1 MVKSQGRW
9 ARSLAYGATALLVIA
24 ACAGNT
30 ATPAPPT
37 APTGTTAPA
46 ATPTAKP
53 ATSTTPQSAPPSTST
68 ASSTPGTSAAP
79 SASTSTEST
88 SPGGSGSTGTKGG
101 TIYMLKNATDF
112 DYYDPQRVY
121 TGEDLA
127 FFGATTMRGL
137 VSYIYSPDPAVGVT
151 IQPDMATDLGT
162 HDADA
167 KTWSFTLRDGLTWQD
182 GSPVKCEDIK
192 YGVSRTFATD
202 VINGGPTYAIAYLA
216 IPKAADGTSA
226 YKGPY
231 TGEGQDLF
239 DQAVVC
245 DGNTITFHLAQTVS
259 DFNFTTTLGMFA
271 VPNPTDH
278 PGIDLGENYVG
289 DKVWSDGPYQITSY
303 TPDAGGSLILDRN
316 PNWNAASDPN
326 RPAYPDKWEV
336 DFGLDLTLIDG
347 RLMQSTGNDAFAI
360 DYGGVQPQNLTTV
373 FSDAHTAAP
382 QFAGRAFSDF
392 DPYTRYY
399 WINTASVKDLAVRQA
414 MAVALDRASVRTNA
428 GGDFVGDYADGAIK
442 PNIGQDYAPTGFWDT
457 MLGEAVP
464 DNGDPAF
471 AKQIL
476 SNAGITPPTL
486 TWNYAISPTGDKN
499 AAIVQK
505 SLQNAGFKVKIAG
518 IDPAHYYSTVFDN
531 SLKGDF
537 GTGGWG
543 ADWPNA
549 TTVIPDLFTDEGGW
563 NLSNVED
570 GVGGAPADWNA
581 QVKAAQT
588 TVDRNAQS
596 LLWQQLNSAAMQNVF
611 IIPTFFGLAQDM
623 GGTNVGNLYR
633 WSAYGSWP
641 YAQLYVK
648 GS

>member
-24 ACAGNT
+24 ACTGNNP
-30 ATPAPPT
+30 TPAPT
-37 APTGTTAPA
+37 TSGGTTPPA

-53 ATSTTPQSAPPSTST
+53 VTSTTPQSAPPSTST
-68 ASSTPGTSAAP
+68 ETTPPSTNP
-79 SASTSTEST
+79 SPSTSTEST
-88 SPGGSGSTGTKGG
+88 EPVGSGTPGG

-127 FFGATTMRGL
+127 FFGATIMRGL
-137 VSYIYSPDPAVGVT
+137 VAYKYSPDPAEGVT
-151 IQPDMATDLGT
+151 IVPDMATDLGT

-202 VINGGPTYAIAYLA
+202 VINGGPTYAIAYLD
-216 IPKAADGTSA
+216 IPKADDGSSA

-231 TGEGQDLF
+231 SGEGQDLF
-239 DQAVVC
+239 DQAVQC

-278 PGIDLGENYVG
+278 PGVDTAENYVG
-289 DKVWSDGPYQITSY
+289 DAVWSDGPYQITSY
-303 TPDAGGSLILDRN
+303 TPDQGGSLILDRN
-316 PNWNAASDPN
+316 PNWNRASDDY
-326 RPAYPDKWEV
+326 RGAYPDKWEV
-336 DFGLDLTLIDG
+336 DFGLDLKVIDQ

-360 DYGGVQPQNLTTV
+360 DYGGIQPENLTTI
-373 FSDAHTAAP
+373 FSDAHTANSTYL
-382 QFAGRAFSDF
+382 GRAFSDF

-399 WINTASVKDLAVRQA
+399 WINTATVKDLAVRQA
-414 MAVALDRASVRTNA
+414 MAVALDRAAVRLNG
-428 GGDFVGDYADGAIK
+428 GGDFVGDFADGAIK

-464 DNGDPAF
+464 DNGDPTF
-471 AKQIL
+471 AAKL
-476 SNAGITPPTL
+476 MSDAGITPPTL

-499 AAIVQK
+499 AAIVK
-505 SLQNAGFKVKIAG
+505 DSLEKAGFKVKIAG

-549 TTVIPDLFTDEGGW
+549 TTVIPPLFTDEGGW

-581 QVKAAQT
+581 QVKDAQT
-588 TVDRNAQS
+588 TADRSAQATK
-596 LLWQQLNSAAMQNVF
+596 WQTLNSTAMQQVF

-641 YAQLYVK
+641 YGQLYVK

>member
-1 MVKSQGRW
+1 M
-9 ARSLAYGATALLVIA
+9 
-24 ACAGNT
+24 
-30 ATPAPPT
+30 AP
-37 APTGTTAPA
+37 
-46 ATPTAKP
+46 
-53 ATSTTPQSAPPSTST
+53 SE
-68 ASSTPGTSAAP
+68 SAA
-79 SASTSTEST
+79 A
-88 SPGGSGSTGTKGG
+88 PGGSGTPGG

-127 FFGATTMRGL
+127 FFGATIMRGL
-137 VSYIYSPDPAVGVT
+137 VAYKYSPDPAEGVT
-151 IQPDMATDLGT
+151 IVPDMATDLGT

-167 KTWSFTLRDGLTWQD
+167 KTWSFTLRDGITWQD

-192 YGVSRTFATD
+192 YGVSRTFSD
-202 VINGGPTYAIAYLA
+202 VITGGPTYAIAYLD
-216 IPKAADGTSA
+216 IPKADDGSSA

-231 TGEGQDLF
+231 SGEGQDLF
-239 DQAVVC
+239 DQAVTC
-245 DGNTITFHLAQTVS
+245 DGNTITFHLGQTVS

-271 VPNPTDH
+271 VPNPVDH
-278 PGIDLGENYVG
+278 PGVDTAENYVG
-289 DKVWSDGPYQITSY
+289 DAVWSDGPYQITSY
-303 TPDAGGSLILDRN
+303 TPDQGGSLILDRN
-316 PNWNAASDPN
+316 PNWNRASDDY
-326 RPAYPDKWEV
+326 RGAYPDKWEV
-336 DFGLDLTLIDG
+336 DFGLDLKVIDQ

-360 DYGGVQPQNLTTV
+360 DYGGIQPENLTTI
-373 FSDAHTAAP
+373 FSDSHTANTTY
-382 QFAGRAFSDF
+382 AGRAFSDF

-414 MAVALDRASVRTNA
+414 MAVALDRSAIRLNG
-428 GGDFVGDYADGAIK
+428 GGDFVGDFADGAIK

-464 DNGDPAF
+464 DNGDPTYA
-471 AKQIL
+471 AKL
-476 SNAGITPPTL
+476 MSDAGITPPTL

-499 AAIVQK
+499 AAIVK
-505 SLQNAGFKVKIAG
+505 DSLEKAGFKVKIAG

-549 TTVIPDLFTDEGGW
+549 TTVIPPLFTDEGGW

-581 QVKAAQT
+581 QVKDAQT
-588 TVDRNAQS
+588 TVDRSAQATK
-596 LLWQQLNSAAMQNVF
+596 WQTLNSAAMQQVF

-623 GGTNVGNLYR
+623 GGTNVGSLYR

-641 YAQLYVK
+641 YGQLYVK